1 MEGSRF
7 QTRAATLSRID
18 AVAKDTFVYHL
29 SLDAP
34 LPFAAGQFVNLA
46 VPEAKPR
53 GERSYSIYSSPL
65 EPGVLQL
72 CIKLVEGGA
81 ASEYLRLSKEGDLM
95 QVRGPFGVF
104 TLAEGPDPV
113 IFVATATGIAP
124 FRSMLLE
131 RAASPVRDTRKYCMY
146 FGVRAQEDLFALDD
160 LAGLARDLPDFAYT
174 VCLSRPVPEWP
185 GPTPVFFNG
194 RVTTALAADYPVP
207 TEHFYLCGNGAM
219 IEETRALLKDRGL
232 DRKRIHVEK
241 YY

>member
-7 QTRAATLSRID
+7 QTRTATLSRID

-29 SLDAP
+29 TLDEP

-53 GERSYSIYSSPL
+53 GERSYSVYSSPL

-72 CIKLVEGGA
+72 CIKLFEGGA
-81 ASEYLRLSKEGDLM
+81 ASEYLRLRRQGDVM

-104 TLAEGPDPV
+104 TLGENPDPV
-113 IFVATATGIAP
+113 VFIATATGIAP

-131 RAASPVRDTRKYCMY
+131 RAASRVHDTRKYRMY
-146 FGVRAQEDLFALDD
+146 FGVRSQEDLFALDD
-160 LAGLARDLPDFAYT
+160 LAGLARDLPDFACT
-174 VCLSRPVPEWP
+174 VCLSRPEAGWA
-185 GPTPVFFNG
+185 GFTG
-194 RVTTALAADYPVP
+194 RVTAALALDYPNP
-207 TEHFYLCGNGAM
+207 AEHFYLCGNGAM
-219 IEETRALLKDRGL
+219 IEETRELLKSRGL